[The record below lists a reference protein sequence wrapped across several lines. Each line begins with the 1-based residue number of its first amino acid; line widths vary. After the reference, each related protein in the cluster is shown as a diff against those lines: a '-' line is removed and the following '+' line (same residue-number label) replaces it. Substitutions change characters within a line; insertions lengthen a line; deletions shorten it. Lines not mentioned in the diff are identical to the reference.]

1 MPEQVLVQSPLGVM
15 TVLCAV
21 AAFYFYLERVTQW
34 RVFNY
39 FPPLLWIYATP
50 VMFNNL
56 PAALNYLSPEVFDT
70 LRLIPDSSPAYT
82 GLRNYALPI
91 FIVLMLMYVN
101 VPAAIRVMGKGVL
114 VMLMGTVGVVVG
126 GVAAFW
132 IVSPYL
138 APDAWGGY
146 GALAGSWIG
155 GTGNMAAAAEA
166 LSTSEDQFG
175 LAVLADNL
183 VYIVWMPLL
192 LTSKSF
198 ADKFNQWARVPAD
211 RILMME
217 RAASAEDQ
225 EQREIVFQDYI
236 YLGIVALS
244 VSWIGATVAESLPEV
259 QPVLSTST
267 WKILIITTLALSLSV
282 TPLRRI
288 PGGQA
293 VATAVIYVFVAAM
306 GARASLAGF
315 SQAPMFVAGAFIW
328 VAIHGLFCLLGAY
341 IFKVDVHSTAIAS
354 AANIGGAASAPV
366 IAAYHKQSLVPV
378 SILMALMGY
387 ALGNYLAILTGQLC
401 YWVAGAG

>member
-1 MPEQVLVQSPLGVM
+1 MPEQALVQSPLGVM

-34 RVFNY
+34 RVFKY

-50 VMFNNL
+50 V
-56 PAALNYLSPEVFDT
+56 ALNNT
-70 LRLIPDSSPAYT
+70 GLIASSSPAYT
-82 GLRNYALPI
+82 GLRSYALPI
-91 FIVLMLMYVN
+91 FIVLMLIYVN

-132 IVSPYL
+132 IVGPYL
-138 APDAWGGY
+138 APDAWRGFGT
-146 GALAGSWIG
+146 LAGSWIG

-166 LSTSEDQFG
+166 LHTSEEQFG

-198 ADKFNQWARVPAD
+198 ADKFNRWARVPED

-217 RAASAEDQ
+217 QAASIEEKD
-225 EQREIVFQDYI
+225 QREVIFQDYL
-236 YLGIVALS
+236 YLAIVALS
-244 VSWIGATVAESLPEV
+244 VTWLGGALAENLPEV
-259 QPVLSTST
+259 PPVLSTST
-267 WKILIITTLALSLSV
+267 WKILIITTIALSLSV

-293 VATAVIYVFVAAM
+293 VATAIIYVFVAAM
-306 GARASLAGF
+306 GARASLAGLN
-315 SQAPMFVAGAFIW
+315 QAPVFVAGAFIW
-328 VAIHGLFCLLGAY
+328 VTIHGSFCLLGGLFGFWLSSLLA
-341 IFKVDVHSTAIAS
+341 VLGGAIAQM
-354 AANIGGAASAPV
+354 
-366 IAAYHKQSLVPV
+366 HQEDR
-378 SILMALMGY
+378 
-387 ALGNYLAILTGQLC
+387 
-401 YWVAGAG
+401 